1 MVAPT
6 APTLRVD
13 RLRVLRLAHALGS
26 GKTPSPGDTVAMV
39 AAMVQMLREAGHG
52 DHALAYALAE
62 AAATMSAPLAE
73 SAAVLAE
80 ALHARRRR
88 RGRPPGSTLPDVDA
102 DILEVF
108 AKHGSNMSPKDSRAF
123 VRICAEGLVIYDE
136 RIIKVAEDRISLA
149 AAEKRVRKVLWP
161 NGKKEIK

>member
-1 MVAPT
+1 MAAPEAPT
-6 APTLRVD
+6 RRVG
-13 RLRVLRLAHALGS
+13 RLHALRLAHALGS
-26 GKTPSPGDTVAMV
+26 GKTPSPDDTVAMV
-39 AAMVQMLREAGHG
+39 AAVVRLLQEAGHN

-62 AAATMSAPLAE
+62 ATATMSAPLAE

-123 VRICAEGLVIYDE
+123 VRICAEGLVVYDE